1 MEFEYWWLLAFPLFF
16 SLGWLAARID
26 IRHVV
31 SESRTLPVSYFKG
44 LNYLLN
50 EQPDK
55 AVEAFA
61 EVARLEP
68 ATVELHFTLGAMFRR
83 RGEVERAIR
92 MHQNLL
98 ERPDLEE
105 ERKWLAVNEL
115 AQDFLRAGLLDRAE
129 QLFQELLGTSYR
141 AAALESL
148 LDIYV
153 QEKEWPKAIDT
164 AKRLAA
170 SSTRSFSLEIA
181 QFYCE
186 LAVTESIHSRFDGA
200 REYIASALQENRTCV
215 RANDL
220 LGDFETMQGRHDE
233 AIKVWKRIETQDP
246 AYLALIADKLVAACR
261 QLDRLD
267 EALGLLRDY
276 LNRYP
281 SLEVLE
287 GAYRLALE
295 VEGGEA
301 AYRLVRD
308 TLRHHPTLRGLDT
321 LLEAQLMEAPP
332 ERRQDLQLIKTL
344 VHSHAER
351 LAFFRCDSCGFRA
364 RRFHWRCPACGGWET
379 FPPRRSEEEGAR
391 DRTGSNFIP
400 G

>member
-1 MEFEYWWLLAFPLFF
+1 MEFEYWWLLVFPLFF

-26 IRHVV
+26 IKHVV

-170 SSTRSFSLEIA
+170 SSTRSFQREIA

-233 AIKVWKRIETQDP
+233 AIQVWKRIETQDP

-287 GAYRLALE
+287 AAYRLALE

-344 VHSHAER
+344 VHGHAER

>member
-92 MHQNLL
+92 LHQNLL
-98 ERPDLEE
+98 DRPDLEE
-105 ERKWLAVNEL
+105 EQKWLAVNEL

-129 QLFQELLGTSYR
+129 HLFRELLETSYR
-141 AAALESL
+141 LSALESL

-153 QEKEWPKAIDT
+153 QEKEWQKGIDIAKA
-164 AKRLAA
+164 LA
-170 SSTRSFSLEIA
+170 SLSTRSFQLEIA

-186 LAVTESIHSRFDGA
+186 LAVSESIHNRLDEA
-200 REYIASALQENRTCV
+200 RAYLATALKENRSCV

-220 LGDFETMQGRHDE
+220 LGDFEAAQGRHEE
-233 AIKVWKRIETQDP
+233 AVQAWKRIETQNP
-246 AYLALIADKLVAACR
+246 AYLSLVVDKLVTALR
-261 QLDRLD
+261 QLERLD
-267 EALGLLRDY
+267 EGTVLLRDY

-281 SLEVLE
+281 TMEILDA
-287 GAYRLALE
+287 AYRLILE
-295 VEGGEA
+295 REGAEE

-308 TLRHHPTLRGLDT
+308 VLRAQPTLRGLDT
-321 LLEAQLMEAPP
+321 LLEAQLLEAPV
-332 ERRQDLQLIKTL
+332 ERRQDLQLIKNL

-351 LAFFRCDSCGFRA
+351 LAYFRCDSCGFRA
-364 RRFHWRCPACGGWET
+364 RRFHWRCPACGGWES
-379 FPPRRSEEEGAR
+379 FPPRRSEEDGTR
-391 DRTGSNFIP
+391 DRSGSNFNP